1 MRYVIKTRGAD
12 PEMEALATRIARGGM
27 PADAE
32 IIYDERNR
40 LFRVSLGGIPYIVKA
55 FRRPNAV
62 NSVAYVTVRKSKARR
77 SYENALRLESMGIAT
92 PRPEAYMVVRSGLRL
107 HESYYICR
115 DVAAPQIRFWE
126 RRADAASLVPAFAAD
141 MLRLHRMGVWHKDF
155 SPGNILV
162 AGNATQGYT
171 FYYIDLNR
179 MKFGVHDPATLLGTF
194 GRLHDDEKPVAALA
208 REYAESLRRA
218 LAHGLPAPA
227 GIDPDTV
234 EQAARQAYRRFWAR
248 HARKQRRKRRLK
260 SLLHHTSNP
269 NT

>member
-1 MRYVIKTRGAD
+1 MRYVIKTRGTD
-12 PEMEALATRIARGGM
+12 PGMDALATRIAREGM
-27 PADAE
+27 PAGAQ

-40 LFRVSLGGIPYIVKA
+40 LFRVCLGGTPYIVKA

-77 SYENALRLESMGIAT
+77 SYENALRLESLGIAT
-92 PRPEAYMVVRSGLRL
+92 PRPEAYMEVRSGLRL

-126 RRADAASLVPAFAAD
+126 RRADTGTLVPAFAAD
-141 MLRLHRMGVWHKDF
+141 MLRLHRLGVWHKDF

-162 AGNATQGYT
+162 GGNAAQGYT

-179 MKFGVHDPATLLGTF
+179 MKFGVHDPARLLGTF
-194 GRLHDDEKPVAALA
+194 GRLHDNEEPVAGLA
-208 REYAESLRRA
+208 RAYASALRHT
-218 LAHGLPAPA
+218 LANGLPAPA
-227 GIDPDTV
+227 GIDPATV
-234 EQAARQAYRRFWAR
+234 EQAARAAHRRFWAR

-260 SLLHHTSNP
+260 RLLRLH
-269 NT
+269 